1 MLPWQLEPTIATG
14 QTLFTVIKQ
23 KELKNWREIYSIIV
37 PKNFNT
43 GMSNTWSDEET
54 KLLISLWSDQNI
66 QEQLENH
73 SIRNKV
79 VYAKLAD
86 GMIEGGFNRNAKQ
99 CESKIKHLK
108 EKYRS
113 YKDKIA
119 KSGAGASKKPKFFE
133 EVDQVL
139 GTRPQTRPSFVLD
152 SGNFEAS
159 DSRDSES
166 PVSEIY
172 GKQSK
177 KITEEKMTMYSYIIF
192 LFFKSKSN
200 R

>member
-1 MLPWQLEPTIATG
+1 MEGNYIGRRQSLRA
-14 QTLFTVIKQ
+14 
-23 KELKNWREIYSIIV
+23 NMSI
-37 PKNFNT
+37 P
-43 GMSNTWSDEET
+43 WSDNET

-73 SIRNKV
+73 SIRNKI
-79 VYAKLAD
+79 VYAKLAE
-86 GMIEGGFNRNAKQ
+86 GMVEGGFNRNAKQ

-119 KSGAGASKKPKFFE
+119 KSGAGAGKEPKFFD

-152 SGNFEAS
+152 SGNFDGSES
-159 DSRDSES
+159 GRDSES
-166 PVSEIY
+166 PVSDVY
-172 GKQSK
+172 GKYMK
-177 KITEEKMTMYSYIIF
+177 NIIKPLSICLF
-192 LFFKSKSN
+192 NIYCVNLFFKASPPDNSSCTDAGEDESSGGK
-200 R
+200 

>member
-1 MLPWQLEPTIATG
+1 
-14 QTLFTVIKQ
+14 
-23 KELKNWREIYSIIV
+23 
-37 PKNFNT
+37 
-43 GMSNTWSDEET
+43 MSNTWSDEET
-54 KLLISLWSDQNI
+54 KLLILLWSDQNI

-79 VYAKLAD
+79 VYANLAD
-86 GMIEGGFNRNAKQ
+86 GMIKGGFNRNAKQ
-99 CESKIKHLK
+99 CESKIKQLK

-113 YKDKIA
+113 YKDRIA
-119 KSGAGASKKPKFFE
+119 KSGASKKPKFFE

-152 SGNFEAS
+152 SGNFEAN

-172 GKQSK
+172 GEHGTKNF
-177 KITEEKMTMYSYIIF
+177 ID
-192 LFFKSKSN
+192 KS
-200 R
+200 